1 MRVSECL
8 PLTAQSLCSPRPV
21 TGTAART
28 VSVSGI
34 TRTTWMPRTRS
45 ARMPWAMSMPVSR
58 KSVSRKSVTGIS
70 RIKRRERID
79 RIIRW
84 IVWIRIERVS
94 GEKPWNTQ
102 ACLGLQASFWM
113 MTQAMH
119 LFLSDRLFHP
129 MYKRRRRAH
138 IQLKIGARPWLV

>member
-28 VSVSGI
+28 VSVSGT
-34 TRTTWMPRTRS
+34 TRTAWMPWTRSVSRS
-45 ARMPWAMSMPVSR
+45 ARMPWAMSMP
-58 KSVSRKSVTGIS
+58 VSRKSVTGIS

-79 RIIRW
+79 WIIRW

-94 GEKPWNTQ
+94 GEEPWNTQ

-129 MYKRRRRAH
+129 MWKRR
-138 IQLKIGARPWLV
+138 

>member
-28 VSVSGI
+28 VSGT
-34 TRTTWMPRTRS
+34 TRTAWMPRTRSVSRS
-45 ARMPWAMSMPVSR
+45 ARMPWAMSMP
-58 KSVSRKSVTGIS
+58 VSRKSVTGIS